1 MTRPKKIAEPLP
13 HTPDKVILVGN
24 PNVGKSVIFNYLT
37 GAYRVVSNYP
47 GTTVEVSSGSAS
59 LKDHKFTILDTP
71 GINNLTPHSEDEK
84 VTRDILLAE
93 KNYTVLSVLD
103 AKNLNRGLTITLQLV
118 EMGLPLVLVLN
129 MVDEARSRGI
139 EIQHAILEEILGV
152 KALPTVATRKKG
164 LDQILPN
171 LARTKKSTYRFTYSA
186 LIEEA
191 VEQLTPLIPP
201 APISGRSLA
210 LMLLS
215 GDETLRS
222 WLKKNL
228 EAAAIQEV
236 EKICVRYQRLFPE
249 PIGYRINVERLEQ
262 VEALLSQVLSKRLG
276 ADQAWGQRL
285 GDLSTH
291 PVYGWIGLGLV
302 LYLSY
307 WIIGVLG
314 ADMAVK
320 FMEDVVFGTYI
331 NPFFSRWFKAVIPWV
346 FVQELFVGSYGI
358 LTMALTYAL
367 ALILPIVTFFFLIFG
382 FLEDSGYLP
391 RLAVMSNRIF
401 RLMGLNGKAIL
412 PMILG
417 LGCDTMATMTTRIL
431 ETPKDK
437 IIVTLLL
444 ALGVPCSAQLAVVL
458 GMLSGFSA
466 WVIILWVAII
476 VGVIFLVGFLAAQV
490 IPGDC
495 TQFILELPPLRW
507 PQLSNILIKTLSRL
521 EWYLQE
527 AVPLFILGTLVLF
540 TLEKTGS
547 LAVLEQWA
555 TPVVVHWLG
564 LPSQSTGSFIIG
576 FLRRDYGA
584 AGFFTLARQG
594 LLNQNQVLVA
604 LVTITL
610 FVPCVA
616 NFFVIIK
623 ERGWKVASII
633 VSVVISIAL
642 LVGGLLNWALFFSGW
657 KIS

>member
-1 MTRPKKIAEPLP
+1 M
-13 HTPDKVILVGN
+13 GN

-47 GTTVEVSSGSAS
+47 GTTVEVSSGSCGY
-59 LKDHKFTILDTP
+59 KDHRFTILDTP
-71 GINNLTPHSEDEK
+71 GINNLSPNSEDEK

-93 KNYTVLSVLD
+93 ENYTVLSVLD
-103 AKNLNRGLTITLQLV
+103 AKNLNRGLTITLQLI

-129 MVDEARSRGI
+129 MVDEAKSRGI
-139 EIQHAILEEILGV
+139 EIQHPILEEILGV
-152 KALPTVATRKKG
+152 KVLPAVATRKKG

-171 LARTKKSTYRFTYSA
+171 LLRPKKSTYRFTYSA
-186 LIEEA
+186 RIEEA
-191 VEQLTPLIPP
+191 VELLAPLIPP

-215 GDETLRS
+215 GDETLRP
-222 WLKKNL
+222 WLEKNL
-228 EAAAIQEV
+228 EAAAIQEI
-236 EKICVRYQRLFPE
+236 EKICVRTQRLFPE

-262 VEALLSQVLSKRLG
+262 VEALLPRFLSKRQG

-314 ADMAVK
+314 ADLAVG
-320 FMEDVVFGTYI
+320 FMEEVVFGTYI
-331 NPFFSRWFKAVIPWV
+331 NPLLSRWVKALVPWS
-346 FVQELFVGSYGI
+346 FIQELFVGPYGI

-391 RLAVMSNRIF
+391 RLAVMSNRVF

-458 GMLSGFSA
+458 GMLSGFSV

-476 VGVIFLVGFLAAQV
+476 LGVIILVGFLASRV
-490 IPGDC
+490 VPGDS

-507 PQLSNILIKTLSRL
+507 PQFSNILIKTLSRL

-527 AVPLFILGTLVLF
+527 AVPLFILGTLL
-540 TLEKTGS
+540 LIALNKTGS
-547 LAVLEQWA
+547 LAALEQWA

-564 LPSQSTGSFIIG
+564 LPAQSTGSFILG

-584 AGFFTLARQG
+584 AGLFTLARQG
-594 LLNQNQVLVA
+594 LLDQNQVLVA

-610 FVPCVA
+610 FVPCIA
-616 NFFVIIK
+616 NFFMMIK
-623 ERGWKVASII
+623 ERGWKVALII
-633 VSVVISIAL
+633 ASVVVLIAL
-642 LVGGLLNWALFFSGW
+642 LVGGLLNWALILSGW
-657 KIS
+657 KIG

>member
-1 MTRPKKIAEPLP
+1 MIDAQKNTEPLS
-13 HTPDKVILVGN
+13 TPLEKVILVGN

-59 LKDHKFTILDTP
+59 YKDRRVTILDTP
-71 GINNLTPHSEDEK
+71 GINNLSPNSEDEK

-93 KNYTVLSVLD
+93 ENYAVLSVLD
-103 AKNLNRGLTITLQLV
+103 AKNLNRGLTITLQLI
-118 EMGLPLVLVLN
+118 EMGLPLVLAIN
-129 MVDEARSRGI
+129 MVDEARSRGL
-139 EIQHAILEEILGV
+139 EIQYSLLEEILGV

-164 LDQILPN
+164 LDQVLPS
-171 LARTKKSTYRFTYSA
+171 LLRTRKSTYRFTYSA

-191 VEQLTPLIPP
+191 LERLAPLIPP
-201 APISGRSLA
+201 APISSRSLA
-210 LMLLS
+210 LMLLA

-222 WLKKNL
+222 WLEKNL
-228 EAAAIQEV
+228 RAPAIQEI
-236 EKICVRYQRLFPE
+236 EKICGRYQRLFSE
-249 PIGYRINVERLEQ
+249 PLGYRINVERLEQ
-262 VEALLSQVLSKRLG
+262 VEALLARCVTRVAG
-276 ADQAWGQRL
+276 VDQAWGQRL

-291 PVYGWIGLGLV
+291 PVYGWFGLGLV

-314 ADMAVK
+314 ADLSVK
-320 FMEDVVFGTYI
+320 FMEEVVFGTYI
-331 NPFFSRWFKAVIPWV
+331 NPFISQWFKAVVPWA
-346 FVQELFVGSYGI
+346 FFQELFVGPYGI

-391 RLAVMSNRIF
+391 RLAVMSNRVF

-431 ETPKDK
+431 ETTKDK

-466 WVIILWVAII
+466 WVILLWVAII
-476 VGVIFLVGFLAAQV
+476 VGVIFLVGFLAARV
-490 IPGDC
+490 IPGDT

-507 PQLSNILIKTLSRL
+507 PQFSNILIKTLSRL

-540 TLEKTGS
+540 ALNQTGS

-564 LPSQSTGSFIIG
+564 LPPRSTGSFIVG

-584 AGFFTLARQG
+584 AGLFTLARQG

-623 ERGWKVASII
+623 ERGWETALII
-633 VSVVISIAL
+633 VSVVIFIAL

-657 KIS
+657 KIG